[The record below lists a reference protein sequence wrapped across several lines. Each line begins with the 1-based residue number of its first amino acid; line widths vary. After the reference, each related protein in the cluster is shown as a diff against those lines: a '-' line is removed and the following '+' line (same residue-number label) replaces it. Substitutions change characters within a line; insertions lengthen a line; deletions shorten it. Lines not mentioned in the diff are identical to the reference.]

1 MSGLRFYLNEDKYD
15 SLQKYSYINILCIG
29 NKNVYYKCIGNTD
42 IYRFI

>member
-29 NKNVYYKCIGNTD
+29 NKKKVYYKYIGNTD
-42 IYRFI
+42 T